1 MKKIYEDDE
10 IPEPKQNL
18 ILYLLRMIGAEFTYQ
33 KVMRNYYLEDIDE
46 YFFIHPRKTIFLA
59 VSEVSSLSAKIGLAL
74 RLILCIDLVRL
85 FDESDIRILCMK
97 EHKKEIRKGFFDLCL
112 GR

>member
-33 KVMRNYYLEDIDE
+33 KVMRNYYLEDIDD
-46 YFFIHPRKTIFLA
+46 YYFIHPKKNNLPCCKQSFLFVRKNR
-59 VSEVSSLSAKIGLAL
+59 SSTSSNSLYRPGATF
-74 RLILCIDLVRL
+74 R
-85 FDESDIRILCMK
+85 
-97 EHKKEIRKGFFDLCL
+97 
-112 GR
+112 